1 MFRQMKMRLRS
12 WKMLVTTWLVAMM
25 LLLPV
30 TATAQDTLSDD
41 EQKLLE
47 IYQLLKIYHLNAPD
61 DDSLMQEGIEAMI
74 ESLNDPYTVYLSEE
88 EYNQFTNDI
97 NGSYVGI
104 GIMIGME
111 DEYIIITHVFE
122 GSPAEQAGIEPGDK
136 IIAVNGKDVVGKTT
150 DEVSVLI
157 RGPEGEEVELT
168 TIRDGQTY
176 TRKMKRAMIELPLV
190 ESELLESGVGYIQV
204 LSFGDNVHE
213 KMTEHRSR
221 LESEGIDGLII
232 DLKNNG
238 GGYLDPALRMAESFV
253 ASDRELM
260 HVKNNREVV
269 NTYIS
274 EGEQYD
280 KPVVILVNEYSAS
293 ASEMFTG
300 ALRDNGVAKV
310 VGTRSFGKGTVQEL
324 VPLYSGGVL
333 KLTVEEYFTPN
344 HTPIHGIGIFPDI
357 VAEDHAQQLVIAEAI
372 IQGNAV
378 LELAEDGTIT
388 LNGTELTSS
397 VPVAVQQQGEWYAS
411 PRALTALYGGKVSWD
426 GTNRTVQVTVD
437 GGETKS
443 YSVDDSSL
451 TVLQNGTS
459 YIKLNTLLQDFAQW
473 QPYIKQ
479 VEIAR
484 Q

>member
-1 MFRQMKMRLRS
+1 MYRQMKFGFRS
-12 WKMLVTTWLVAMM
+12 WKMLLTAWLAAMM

-30 TATAQDTLSDD
+30 TATAEETLSND

-47 IYQLLKIYHLNAPD
+47 IYQLLKTYHLNAPD
-61 DDSLMQEGIEAMI
+61 DESLMEKGIEAMI
-74 ESLNDPYTVYLSEE
+74 ESLNDPYTVYMSEE

-111 DEYIIITHVFE
+111 DEYIIVTHVFQ
-122 GSPAEQAGIEPGDK
+122 GSPAEQSGLEPGDK

-150 DEVSVLI
+150 DEASLLI
-157 RGPEGEEVELT
+157 RGPEGKEVELK
-168 TIRDGQTY
+168 TIRDGQSI
-176 TRKMKRAMIELPLV
+176 TRKMKLAMIELPLV

-213 KMTEHRSR
+213 KMAQHRNG
-221 LESEGIDGLII
+221 LESKGINGLII

-260 HVKNNREVV
+260 HVKDNRDTVS
-269 NTYIS
+269 TFIS

-280 KPVVILVNEYSAS
+280 KPVVILINEYSAS

-310 VGTRSFGKGTVQEL
+310 VGTRSFGKGTVQSL
-324 VPLYSGGVL
+324 IPLNSGGLL
-333 KLTVEEYFTPN
+333 KLTVEEYFTPT

-357 VAEDHAQQLVIAEAI
+357 VAEDHEQQLVIAEAI
-372 IQGNAV
+372 IQGNAA
-378 LELAEDGTIT
+378 LELAEDGTIR

-397 VPVAVQQQGEWYAS
+397 VPVAVQQQGEWYVS
-411 PRALTALYGGKVSWD
+411 PRALTALYGGKAGWD
-426 GTNRTVQVTVD
+426 GENRSVQITAA

-443 YSVDDSSL
+443 YSVDDRNLSIL
-451 TVLQNGTS
+451 LNGTS
-459 YIKLNTLLQDFAQW
+459 YIKLSVLLQDFEEW

-479 VEIAR
+479 VETAR